1 MRQPLTERSCTVP
14 DPSRSPLNK
23 TGRWTSYRG
32 GPRRSTAPSCSVSCV
47 CRVGASIASVATNAR
62 DATARPLDSH
72 SGSTLSRS
80 KGRLSSPK
88 SDAIDAL
95 RKSRYGR
102 ATLKTNVVVR
112 GAGLLSPVG
121 FEAVAEKCQRGFQ
134 GHLSGLGTID
144 VFAHLIA
151 KGVRHA
157 VVG

>member
-1 MRQPLTERSCTVP
+1 
-14 DPSRSPLNK
+14 
-23 TGRWTSYRG
+23 
-32 GPRRSTAPSCSVSCV
+32 
-47 CRVGASIASVATNAR
+47 CRVIATSVCCVSRERRRTLRAI

-157 VVG
+157 VVGPDFHLFSVLLGGLAQLLDFFGGHPLIGTGLMIK